1 MRRLAALVTFACIS
15 SYKEI
20 FLARLLLVFVSF
32 VGSGRVLD
40 IDRVE
45 EALRLLLVV
54 VLVHVHWVY

>member
-1 MRRLAALVTFACIS
+1 MRRLAALVTFACAS

-20 FLARLLLVFVSF
+20 FLARLLLVLVAFL
-32 VGSGRVLD
+32 GSGRVLD